1 MNKAMLIFTVGVFG
15 VILGSFGVFAG
26 KFFFSFSLC
35 ERGYM
40 TWAMVWNKVS
50 EKLKLVQMW
59 FWSFTPVALPQNRVV
74 LCSCCY
80 VGEWKKRKLYWN
92 IHSMWSMKYELIVAI
107 NLCSCTDGPPA
118 TCCLELRSSRV
129 SLEKVL
135 NYRIQTKG
143 LCPIKA
149 VV

>member
-15 VILGSFGVFAG
+15 VILGSF
-26 KFFFSFSLC
+26 
-35 ERGYM
+35 
-40 TWAMVWNKVS
+40 
-50 EKLKLVQMW
+50 
-59 FWSFTPVALPQNRVV
+59 
-74 LCSCCY
+74 
-80 VGEWKKRKLYWN
+80 
-92 IHSMWSMKYELIVAI
+92 
-107 NLCSCTDGPPA
+107 DGPPA

-149 VV
+149 VDVFTLVSSLRSFSPEPIYIYSWLALPVIFKAEPKDAHKKYIATELNEHTKQCCVLAKCTLCMCVHMMVY